1 MKDSSIKSVAI
12 RSAQLQQLLD
22 ANGRSLLSSTLLAAL
37 VAYFQRYLAALPI
50 IFTWLA
56 LVILV
61 NIGRLFMVRRYK
73 RHQAN
78 DDFVIT
84 KRLKQFRF
92 GLFVSALLWGLSSII
107 LSPSGELQHQMLL
120 IFVLTGMTAGAVISY
135 SVDKASAMIFMLL
148 TLVPMLVRLLLVG
161 DSLAIA
167 MSISGFLY
175 IIFMIVSIGNI
186 NRNLIDNITLRFDAV
201 ERENEIK
208 QLAFYDS
215 LTNLP
220 NRRLLLDRLEHAL
233 TMSARTGRRG
243 ALLFLDLDYFKNL
256 NDTHGHFMGDL
267 LLQQVAERLLSCVRE
282 SDTVARL
289 GGDEFVV
296 MLEDLSEDRLEAMR
310 QVEILGEKIVTALNR
325 PYQLN
330 ALQHNCSTSVGV
342 AMFGEDGNSH
352 EVLLKNAD
360 VAMYQAKKAGRNL
373 VVMFDGLRQV

>member
-1 MKDSSIKSVAI
+1 
-12 RSAQLQQLLD
+12 
-22 ANGRSLLSSTLLAAL
+22 
-37 VAYFQRYLAALPI
+37 
-50 IFTWLA
+50 
-56 LVILV
+56 
-61 NIGRLFMVRRYK
+61 
-73 RHQAN
+73 
-78 DDFVIT
+78 
-84 KRLKQFRF
+84 
-92 GLFVSALLWGLSSII
+92 
-107 LSPSGELQHQMLL
+107 MLL
-120 IFVLTGMTAGAVISY
+120 LFVLTGMTAGAVISY

-161 DSLAIA
+161 DSLAVA

-296 MLEDLSEDRLEAMR
+296 MLEDLSEDRLEAVR

-330 ALQHNCSTSVGV
+330 ALLHHCSTSVGV